1 MSEDDQDLRAELE
14 RLRVENQALKARSQQ
29 EIRLQVSQKGAV
41 SLYGLRRFPITLYAD
56 EWERILDLA
65 GKVRAFIKENEGS
78 LSRKG

>member
-1 MSEDDQDLRAELE
+1 MSEDDQNLRAELE
-14 RLRVENQALKARSQQ
+14 RLRAENQALKARGQQ

-41 SLYGLRRFPITLYAD
+41 SRYGLRRFPITLYAD
-56 EWERILDLA
+56 EWERILALA